1 MKRNRQGK
9 WIISEKQL
17 PLPEPERV
25 IELPEF
31 LECGYHGGYAPRAYY
46 DDDEI
51 IEMIDGQGWIDCPL
65 CLAGIV
71 GVCE

>member
-1 MKRNRQGK
+1 MKRNKQGE
-9 WIISEKQL
+9 WIDAAQQL

-31 LECGYHGGYAPRAYY
+31 LECSYHGEYDPLAYY
-46 DDDEI
+46 TDDEI
-51 IEMIDGQGWIDCPL
+51 VEMVDEQGWIDCPL